1 MRCKELTPFLFQ
13 FMAEYFKLYEENP
26 NERQIQQIV
35 DILRDGG
42 VIIYPT
48 DTVYGF
54 GCDITNQKAVERVAR
69 IKGIKLEK
77 SNFSFICYDLS
88 NLSEFTKVA
97 SNHVFKVMK
106 HNLPGPFTFILNA
119 NSNVPKLF
127 KSKKKTV
134 GIRIPDNNI
143 CRAIVKELGNPIL
156 TSSVKSKDEIL
167 EYLTDPE
174 VIKEEYDKLVDA
186 VVDGGFGKNVPSTV
200 VDCSNDDIEIV
211 RQGAGELEL

>member
-1 MRCKELTPFLFQ
+1 MQVAYSFFIYKDV
-13 FMAEYFKLYEENP
+13 AEYFKLYNENP
-26 NERQIQQIV
+26 NERQIKQIV
-35 DILRDGG
+35 EILRAGG

-69 IKGIKLEK
+69 IKNIKLEK
-77 SNFSFICYDLS
+77 ANFSFICYDLS
-88 NLSEFTKVA
+88 NLSEFTKVT
-97 SNHVFKVMK
+97 SNQVFKVMK
-106 HNLPGPFTFILNA
+106 HNLPGAFTFILNA

-134 GIRIPDNNI
+134 GIRIPNNNI

-174 VIKEEYDKLVDA
+174 VIKDEYDKLVDA
-186 VVDGGFGKNVPSTV
+186 VIDGGAGKNMPSTV
-200 VDCSNDDIEIV
+200 VDCSNDTIEII
-211 RQGAGELEL
+211 RQGAGNLEI

>member
-1 MRCKELTPFLFQ
+1 
-13 FMAEYFKLYEENP
+13 MAEYFKLYNENP
-26 NERQIQQIV
+26 NERQIKQIV
-35 DILRDGG
+35 EILRSGG

-54 GCDITNQKAVERVAR
+54 GCDITNQKAVERIAR

-77 SNFSFICYDLS
+77 ANFSFICYDLS
-88 NLSEFTKVA
+88 NLSEYTKVT
-97 SNHVFKVMK
+97 SNQVFKVMK
-106 HNLPGPFTFILNA
+106 HNLPGAFTFILNA

-143 CRAIVKELGNPIL
+143 CREIVKELGNPIL

-186 VVDGGFGKNVPSTV
+186 VIDGGFGKNVPSTV
-200 VDCSNDDIEIV
+200 VDCSNDEVEIV

>member
-1 MRCKELTPFLFQ
+1 
-13 FMAEYFKLYEENP
+13 MAEYFRLYEENP

-35 DILRDGG
+35 DILRNGG

-97 SNHVFKVMK
+97 SNYVFKVMK

-186 VVDGGFGKNVPSTV
+186 VIDGGFGKNVPSTV
-200 VDCSNDDIEIV
+200 VDCSNDTIELI

>member
-1 MRCKELTPFLFQ
+1 
-13 FMAEYFKLYEENP
+13 MAEYFRLYEENP

-35 DILRDGG
+35 DILRNGG

-97 SNHVFKVMK
+97 SNYVFKVMK

-186 VVDGGFGKNVPSTV
+186 VIDGGFGKNVPSTV
-200 VDCSNDDIEIV
+200 VDCSNDTIEII

>member
-1 MRCKELTPFLFQ
+1 
-13 FMAEYFKLYEENP
+13 MAEYFKLYNENP
-26 NERQIQQIV
+26 NERQIKQIV
-35 DILRDGG
+35 EILRAGG

-69 IKGIKLEK
+69 IKSIKLEK
-77 SNFSFICYDLS
+77 ANFSFICYDLS
-88 NLSEFTKVA
+88 NLSEFTKVT
-97 SNHVFKVMK
+97 SNQVFKVMK
-106 HNLPGPFTFILNA
+106 HNLPGAFTFILNA

-134 GIRIPDNNI
+134 GIRIPNNNI

-174 VIKEEYDKLVDA
+174 VIKDEYDKLVDA
-186 VVDGGFGKNVPSTV
+186 VIDGGAGKNMPSTV
-200 VDCSNDDIEIV
+200 VDCSNDTIEII
-211 RQGAGELEL
+211 RQGAGNLEI

>member
-1 MRCKELTPFLFQ
+1 
-13 FMAEYFKLYEENP
+13 MAEYFKLYDENP
-26 NERQIQQIV
+26 NERQIKQIV
-35 DILRDGG
+35 EILRAGG

-88 NLSEFTKVA
+88 NLSEFTKVT
-97 SNHVFKVMK
+97 SNQVFKVMK
-106 HNLPGPFTFILNA
+106 HNLPGAFTFILNA

-134 GIRIPDNNI
+134 GIRIPNNNI

-186 VVDGGFGKNVPSTV
+186 VVDGGFGKNIPSTV
-200 VDCSNDDIEIV
+200 VDCSNDTIEIV
-211 RQGAGELEL
+211 RQGAGELEI

>member
-1 MRCKELTPFLFQ
+1 
-13 FMAEYFKLYEENP
+13 MAEYFKLYDENP
-26 NERQIQQIV
+26 NERQIKQIV
-35 DILRDGG
+35 EILRADG

-77 SNFSFICYDLS
+77 ANFSFICYDLS
-88 NLSEFTKVA
+88 NLSEFTKVT
-97 SNHVFKVMK
+97 SNQVFKVMK
-106 HNLPGPFTFILNA
+106 HNLPGAFTFILNA

-134 GIRIPDNNI
+134 GIRIPNNNI

-186 VVDGGFGKNVPSTV
+186 VIDGGAGKNIPSTV
-200 VDCSNDDIEIV
+200 VDCSNDTIEII
-211 RQGAGELEL
+211 RQGAGELEI

>member
-1 MRCKELTPFLFQ
+1 
-13 FMAEYFKLYEENP
+13 
-26 NERQIQQIV
+26 
-35 DILRDGG
+35 
-42 VIIYPT
+42 
-48 DTVYGF
+48 
-54 GCDITNQKAVERVAR
+54 
-69 IKGIKLEK
+69 
-77 SNFSFICYDLS
+77 
-88 NLSEFTKVA
+88 
-97 SNHVFKVMK
+97 
-106 HNLPGPFTFILNA
+106 LNA

>member
-1 MRCKELTPFLFQ
+1 
-13 FMAEYFKLYEENP
+13 MAEYFKLYNENP
-26 NERQIQQIV
+26 NERQIKQIV
-35 DILRDGG
+35 EVLRAGG

-77 SNFSFICYDLS
+77 ANFSFICHDLS

-97 SNHVFKVMK
+97 SNQVFKVMK

-143 CRAIVKELGNPIL
+143 CREIVKELGNPIL
-156 TSSVKSKDEIL
+156 TSSVKSNDEIL

-174 VIKEEYDKLVDA
+174 LIKDEYDKLVDA

-200 VDCSNDDIEIV
+200 VDCSNNEIEII
-211 RQGAGELEL
+211 RQGAGELEI

>member
-1 MRCKELTPFLFQ
+1 
-13 FMAEYFKLYEENP
+13 MAEYFKLYDENP
-26 NERQIQQIV
+26 NERQIKQIV
-35 DILRDGG
+35 EILRAGG

-77 SNFSFICYDLS
+77 ANFSFICYDLS
-88 NLSEFTKVA
+88 NLSEFTKVT
-97 SNHVFKVMK
+97 SNQVFKVMK
-106 HNLPGPFTFILNA
+106 HNLPGAFTFILNA

-134 GIRIPDNNI
+134 GIRIPNNNI

-156 TSSVKSKDEIL
+156 TSSVKSNDEIL

-186 VVDGGFGKNVPSTV
+186 VIDGGAGKNTPSTV
-200 VDCSNDDIEIV
+200 VDCSNDTIEVI
-211 RQGAGELEL
+211 RQGAGELEI